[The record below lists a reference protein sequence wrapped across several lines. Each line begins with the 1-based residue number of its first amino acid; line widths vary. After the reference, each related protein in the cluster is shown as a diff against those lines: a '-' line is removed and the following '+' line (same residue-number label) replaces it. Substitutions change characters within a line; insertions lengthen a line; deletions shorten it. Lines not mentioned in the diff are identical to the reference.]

1 MRGGTLTASGLNKG
15 SGFWGRGMPLWTLG
29 QTLVGCTAKW
39 ILYLGACLTETGAL

>member
-1 MRGGTLTASGLNKG
+1 MRGGALTASRLNKG
-15 SGFWGRGMPLWTLG
+15 WVSGTGMPLSTLG